1 MAKRTSNS
9 ALGAA
14 GALALALATALPAM
28 AQEKPQYGGT
38 LTTTTVNPTLSVL
51 TWDPT
56 DWNWK
61 INQDSG
67 QVYEQ
72 LFAADLT
79 KAKRLG
85 GKHSFFADAWLP
97 SDAIRGELAESWE
110 WKENPLRIEHF
121 QKSALAKAVSR
132 LGNTQGVLG
141 LANDAGLEGSHLSL
155 ADLILLVGN
164 CQLLIQRKLLGR
176 QFMA

>member
-1 MAKRTSNS
+1 MAKRLYKG
-9 ALGAA
+9 ALGVASA
-14 GALALALATALPAM
+14 MALALAAALPAA
-28 AQEKPQYGGT
+28 AQDKPQYGGT

-51 TWDPT
+51 TWDPA

-67 QVYEQ
+67 QIYEQ

-79 KAKRLG
+79 KSKRRG

-110 WKENPLRIEHF
+110 WKEDPLRVEIKLSKGIMCTP
-121 QKSALAKAVSR
+121 KS
-132 LGNTQGVLG
+132 G
-141 LANDAGLEGSHLSL
+141 
-155 ADLILLVGN
+155 
-164 CQLLIQRKLLGR
+164 
-176 QFMA
+176 